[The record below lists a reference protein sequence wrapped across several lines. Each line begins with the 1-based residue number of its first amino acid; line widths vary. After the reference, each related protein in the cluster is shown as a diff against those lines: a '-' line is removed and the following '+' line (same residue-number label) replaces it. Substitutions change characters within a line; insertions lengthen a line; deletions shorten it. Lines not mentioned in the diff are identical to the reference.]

1 MNGDHAPLLAA
12 SGITKDYP
20 GVRALDGVDF
30 DLLPGEVH
38 VLFGENGAGKSTL
51 ISVLSGAARPS
62 AGRIE
67 MNGISVEIHS
77 VHDAR
82 ALGISAVF
90 QEFSLVPQ
98 MSAQENLFLG
108 EERRK
113 GMFLGTAEMRR
124 EATRIL
130 AELGFL
136 LDAKRPVHRLT
147 RAEQQMVEIAKAF
160 RSELSVLILD
170 EPTASLTDH
179 ETEQIFTLIRKLTAR
194 GVGIVYITHRMAEIR
209 RIGNRIT
216 VLRDGRYVAT
226 LPVKDADDDTLVKL
240 MTGRDVGAV
249 FPELALPP
257 PGREILALDRVS
269 TAAGTVAEV
278 SMNVRAG
285 EIVGLAGLVG
295 SGKSEVMQAAYG
307 AIPISAGEV
316 RYRGKPVRKPS
327 PRMAVREG
335 FLYMPPDRKNE
346 GLIMMR
352 SVRENMSLA
361 ALNCA
366 PFRRGMF
373 LDLGGERARVG
384 QIARQ
389 LNLNPCQPERSVNH
403 FSGGNQQK
411 TMLARSLTK
420 KFDLIVFDE
429 PTVGVDVGTR
439 AAIYRFI
446 VEQARA
452 GSAVV
457 VISSELP
464 EILNLST
471 RAYVLYRGRIQAEI
485 ERSELS
491 EETVLEHYF
500 ERGSA

>member
-1 MNGDHAPLLAA
+1 
-12 SGITKDYP
+12 
-20 GVRALDGVDF
+20 
-30 DLLPGEVH
+30 
-38 VLFGENGAGKSTL
+38 
-51 ISVLSGAARPS
+51 
-62 AGRIE
+62 
-67 MNGISVEIHS
+67 
-77 VHDAR
+77 
-82 ALGISAVF
+82 
-90 QEFSLVPQ
+90 
-98 MSAQENLFLG
+98 
-108 EERRK
+108 
-113 GMFLGTAEMRR
+113 
-124 EATRIL
+124 
-130 AELGFL
+130 
-136 LDAKRPVHRLT
+136 
-147 RAEQQMVEIAKAF
+147 
-160 RSELSVLILD
+160 
-170 EPTASLTDH
+170 
-179 ETEQIFTLIRKLTAR
+179 
-194 GVGIVYITHRMAEIR
+194 
-209 RIGNRIT
+209 
-216 VLRDGRYVAT
+216 
-226 LPVKDADDDTLVKL
+226 
-240 MTGRDVGAV
+240 
-249 FPELALPP
+249 
-257 PGREILALDRVS
+257 
-269 TAAGTVAEV
+269 
-278 SMNVRAG
+278 
-285 EIVGLAGLVG
+285 
-295 SGKSEVMQAAYG
+295 
-307 AIPISAGEV
+307 V